1 MELYAP
7 GDRKSPEIYGATKAA
22 VIQLTKYFA
31 TYMAKDNVRVN
42 CISPGGVYNNQNE
55 SFVNNYSKLVPMNR
69 MANDFELPG
78 VLEFLLSDDSNYIT
92 GQNIIVDG
100 GFTAW

>member
-1 MELYAP
+1 
-7 GDRKSPEIYGATKAA
+7 
-22 VIQLTKYFA
+22 
-31 TYMAKDNVRVN
+31 MAKDNVRVN